1 VAEMELERLAHALL
15 RAAREAAYVQSL
27 PPGLGEAGI
36 RAAPRSREERTAV
49 SIVASSTS
57 W

>member
-36 RAAPRSREERTAV
+36 RAAPRSREERTGV